1 MARANSLILPRSTVT
16 TNGGISLPM
25 TDLLSWIG
33 IRPALSSWRA
43 PGTRPGRARGTEDL
57 DAAVAHRVGGDV
69 GRDGARHSWTAPGS
83 SGMASGFTVGAP
95 AMQADAPGGRSRGR

>member
-1 MARANSLILPRSTVT
+1 MRRASISSSVALARTAMPTGVAAGWRISIIVPTVEAPA
-16 TNGGISLPM
+16 GGVLEQRE
-25 TDLLSWIG
+25 DE
-33 IRPALSSWRA
+33 R
-43 PGTRPGRARGTEDL
+43 RGEDL

-83 SGMASGFTVGAP
+83 SGMPSGFTVGAP